1 MRAERL
7 RLSEE
12 QGQRIL
18 RLYHLYRLTIGLVLV
33 LLISSELEDQV
44 LKLVHPELFHVGSWC
59 YLVFNILVAL
69 FLPPSRQL
77 LPIFI
82 LALTDVL
89 MLCGLFYAGGG
100 VPSGIGSLLVVA
112 VAIANILLR
121 GRIGLVIAAAASLG
135 LLYLTFFLSLSS
147 PDATNHYVQAGGLGT
162 LCFAAALVIQAL
174 VRRQEQTETLAEER
188 AETVANLEELNA
200 LILQRM
206 RTGILV
212 VDSRQAILLANQ
224 AALGLL
230 RQDDVQGASLGRH
243 SPMLMHCMKQW
254 RLNPSL
260 RPPTLKVVPDGPT
273 VQPSFISL
281 NREDD
286 QHVLIFLEDI
296 SQIAQQAQQMKLAGL
311 GRLTAG
317 IAHEI
322 RNPLGAISH
331 AAQLLQESEE
341 LDAPD
346 RRLTQIIQ
354 DQSKRMNLVIEN
366 VLQLSRRRQAEPQQ
380 LDLKEWLQR
389 FVDEYP
395 GRLRNDSQLHLQL
408 GAGDIQTR
416 MDPHPVEPGA
426 EQPGAERSSLQRPGA
441 RARPGLAE
449 PRARPGERPAG
460 AGSHRRRSRRTGGQT
475 EQPVRTLLYYRKQRH
490 RPGPLSLPR
499 ALREQPGTDRLPQ
512 SRGRRRLLPHH
523 LRPPAQTQLTEA
535 ARMSRQKA
543 LIVDDEPD
551 IRELLEITLGRMKLD
566 TRSARNV
573 KEARE
578 LLAREPFD
586 LCLTDMRLPDGSGL
600 DLVQYIQ
607 QRHPQTPVA
616 MITAYGSLDTA
627 IQALK
632 AGAFDF
638 LTKPVDLGR
647 LRELVATALRL
658 RNPEAE
664 EAPVD
669 NRLLGESPPMRAL
682 RNQIGKLARSQAP
695 VYISGESGSGKEL
708 VARLIHEQGPRIE
721 RPFVPVNCGAIPSEL
736 MESEFFGHKKGSF
749 TGAIEDKQGLFQAAS
764 GGTLFLDEVADLP
777 MAMQVKLLRAIQE
790 KAVRAVGGQ
799 QEVAVDVRIL
809 CATHKD
815 LAAEVGAGRFRQDL
829 YYRLNVIELRVPPL
843 RERREDIPL
852 LAERILKRLA
862 GDTGLPAARLT
873 GDAQEKLKNYR
884 FPGNVRELENMLE
897 RAYTLC
903 EDDQIQPHDLR
914 LADAPGASQ
923 EGAAS
928 LSEIDN
934 LEDYLEDIE
943 RKLIMQA
950 LEETR
955 WNRTAAA
962 QRLGLT
968 FRSMR
973 YRLKKLGID

>member
-1 MRAERL
+1 
-7 RLSEE
+7 
-12 QGQRIL
+12 
-18 RLYHLYRLTIGLVLV
+18 
-33 LLISSELEDQV
+33 
-44 LKLVHPELFHVGSWC
+44 
-59 YLVFNILVAL
+59 
-69 FLPPSRQL
+69 
-77 LPIFI
+77 
-82 LALTDVL
+82 
-89 MLCGLFYAGGG
+89 
-100 VPSGIGSLLVVA
+100 
-112 VAIANILLR
+112 
-121 GRIGLVIAAAASLG
+121 
-135 LLYLTFFLSLSS
+135 
-147 PDATNHYVQAGGLGT
+147 
-162 LCFAAALVIQAL
+162 
-174 VRRQEQTETLAEER
+174 
-188 AETVANLEELNA
+188 
-200 LILQRM
+200 
-206 RTGILV
+206 
-212 VDSRQAILLANQ
+212 
-224 AALGLL
+224 
-230 RQDDVQGASLGRH
+230 
-243 SPMLMHCMKQW
+243 
-254 RLNPSL
+254 
-260 RPPTLKVVPDGPT
+260 
-273 VQPSFISL
+273 
-281 NREDD
+281 
-286 QHVLIFLEDI
+286 
-296 SQIAQQAQQMKLAGL
+296 
-311 GRLTAG
+311 
-317 IAHEI
+317 
-322 RNPLGAISH
+322 
-331 AAQLLQESEE
+331 
-341 LDAPD
+341 
-346 RRLTQIIQ
+346 
-354 DQSKRMNLVIEN
+354 
-366 VLQLSRRRQAEPQQ
+366 
-380 LDLKEWLQR
+380 
-389 FVDEYP
+389 
-395 GRLRNDSQLHLQL
+395 
-408 GAGDIQTR
+408 
-416 MDPHPVEPGA
+416 
-426 EQPGAERSSLQRPGA
+426 
-441 RARPGLAE
+441 
-449 PRARPGERPAG
+449 
-460 AGSHRRRSRRTGGQT
+460 
-475 EQPVRTLLYYRKQRH
+475 
-490 RPGPLSLPR
+490 
-499 ALREQPGTDRLPQ
+499 
-512 SRGRRRLLPHH
+512 
-523 LRPPAQTQLTEA
+523 
-535 ARMSRQKA
+535 MSRQKA

-664 EAPVD
+664 ET
-669 NRLLGESPPMRAL
+669 RLLGESPPMRAL

-815 LAAEVGAGRFRQDL
+815 LAEVGAGRFRQDL

-852 LAERILKRLA
+852 LADRILKRLA